1 MPLHAAVIVMQ
12 EAASEPAIVITG
24 ASSGIG
30 RAFASVV
37 QSEASA
43 IVCIGRSQEALAQL
57 ANELHANGARMHA
70 LCIDLSEADAGA
82 RIEDSLRERNL
93 YCDVLINSAGL
104 GTFGAATSVPR
115 AEQLGVIDIN
125 ARALMELTL
134 RFLPGMAARRRGG
147 IINVGST
154 SSYAGGPFMAAYFA
168 SKAFVR
174 SFSEAL
180 WAETRGSG
188 VTVTC
193 VSAGP
198 TRTAFFAR
206 AGAGRARLFK
216 LLPRMSA
223 QQVAA
228 AGWRAFKSGRRAVI
242 PGFLNRLTVAFM
254 SVMPHALTLRLIARL
269 QRQR

>member
-1 MPLHAAVIVMQ
+1 MS
-12 EAASEPAIVITG
+12 EERASEPAIVITG

-37 QSEASA
+37 QGEAAA

-57 ANELHANGARMHA
+57 ADELHSSGARVHA
-70 LCIDLSEADAGA
+70 VCVDLSEAEAGA
-82 RIEDSLRERNL
+82 QIESALADRNL
-93 YCDVLINSAGL
+93 HCDVLINSAGL
-104 GTFGAATSVPR
+104 GAFGNAASLPR
-115 AEQLGVIDIN
+115 SEQLGIIEVNI
-125 ARALMELTL
+125 RALMDLTL
-134 RFLPGMAARRRGG
+134 RFLPAMVARGRGG
-147 IINVGST
+147 IVNIGST
-154 SSYAGGPFMAAYFA
+154 ASYAGGPSMAAYYA

-198 TRTAFFAR
+198 TQTAFFAR
-206 AGAGRARLFK
+206 SRAGRARLFK

-223 QQVAA
+223 HRVAE
-228 AGWRAFKSGRRAVI
+228 AGWRAFKSGRRVVI
-242 PGFLNRLTVAFM
+242 PGNVNRVTVALM
-254 SVMPHALTLRLIARL
+254 SIAPRSAVLTLIARL
-269 QRQR
+269 QRQH